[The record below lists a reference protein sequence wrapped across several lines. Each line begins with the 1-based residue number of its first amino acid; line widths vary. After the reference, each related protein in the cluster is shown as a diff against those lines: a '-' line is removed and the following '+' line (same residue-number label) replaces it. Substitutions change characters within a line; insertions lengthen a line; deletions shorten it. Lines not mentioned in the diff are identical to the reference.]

1 MMADPVSD
9 TRPIF
14 VAAGGTGGHLF
25 PAQALAQELVSRG
38 HTVHLM
44 TDQRVNRHMEA
55 FPAEAVHEI
64 PSATFGLRKPW
75 RIPFAL
81 AKLYAGYRKARTILR
96 SRNAAAVVGFGGYPS
111 LPPIAAAVRLGVASC
126 IHEQNAV
133 LGRANR
139 LFASR
144 VDAIAGSFP
153 QPKFLDPSCE
163 ARFTVTGN
171 PVRQN
176 AKRFAGQTYDA
187 PKAGEPLR
195 LVVFGGSQGARV
207 MSEVVPDAVRLLGEG
222 HALEVVQQ
230 SRPEDLDRVRQVYA
244 DLKVPAV
251 VESFF
256 DDLPK
261 RIAEAHLVICRAGAS
276 TIGELSVIGRP
287 AILVPLPH
295 SLDQDQR
302 ENALRFVNAGGGWL
316 MDQSEF
322 TPTGLAEKIAAIAG
336 DADAL
341 SVHADAAL
349 AFGLPDA
356 EARLADLVEQ
366 IIART

>member
-1 MMADPVSD
+1 MADPASES
-9 TRPIF
+9 RPIF

-38 HTVHLM
+38 HVVHLM

-81 AKLYAGYRKARTILR
+81 ARLYAGYRKARTILR

-111 LPPIAAAVRLGVASC
+111 LPPIAAATRLGVASC

-139 LFASR
+139 LFAKR

-153 QPKFLDPSCE
+153 QPKFLDPACE
-163 ARFTVTGN
+163 AKFTVTGN

-176 AKRFAGQTYDA
+176 AKRFAGWPYEVPEGGD
-187 PKAGEPLR
+187 PLK

-207 MSEVVPDAVRLLGEG
+207 MSEVVPEAVRLIAEG
-222 HALEVVQQ
+222 QSLEIVQQ
-230 SRPEDLDRVRQVYA
+230 SRPEDLELVRGTYA
-244 DLKVPAV
+244 GLGVPAV

-256 DDLPK
+256 DDLPQK
-261 RIAEAHLVICRAGAS
+261 IAEAHLVICRAGAS

-316 MDQSEF
+316 MDQADF
-322 TPTGLAEKIAAIAG
+322 TPEGLADRIRTVAG
-336 DADAL
+336 DANGL
-341 SVHADAAL
+341 TIHAEAAL
-349 AFGLPDA
+349 AFGRPDA
-356 EARLADLVEQ
+356 EIRLADLVEQ
-366 IIART
+366 IIAPA